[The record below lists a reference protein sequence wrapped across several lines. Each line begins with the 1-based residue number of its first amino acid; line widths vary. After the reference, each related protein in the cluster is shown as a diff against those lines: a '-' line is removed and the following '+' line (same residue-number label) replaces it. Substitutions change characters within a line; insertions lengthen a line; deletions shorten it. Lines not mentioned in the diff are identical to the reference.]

1 LFTRLVDSIRK
12 LLQSKV
18 VLAHPEAPED
28 TRILNLFRNRAEL
41 KKALGDVSD
50 EMHRLKDR
58 GKLQEAATAR
68 VREQMERLESR
79 LAAPIPGLQS
89 LVHYQLRDLWMA
101 GNAQIAAILKEA
113 ARQREDNERKQ
124 FLAQMNKQVFAEQ
137 QIVKQDLI
145 DAEQAF
151 VDVRSEL
158 TAVQAQLVVASGW
171 WKFFKRRELTGQL
184 HSISAR
190 ARLAEESANRIRAA
204 LREIE
209 ENGGVT
215 FPGLSRNARRMLNL
229 TAIATA
235 HMLAIRLAA
244 PELLK
249 RAADAVARN
258 EPPNDT
264 AQNATVCV
272 ALMQEIVRAK
282 TTLQQS
288 GSVVLGALPVLVDRL
303 AAGAKFARET
313 DTVPVAASVQPILQA
328 VTKQAEPLSWDV
340 LEQDLWRVSD
350 LFHA

>member
-58 GKLQEAATAR
+58 SKLQEAATAR

-79 LAAPIPGLQS
+79 LGAPIPGLQS

-101 GNAQIAAILKEA
+101 GHAQIATILKEA
-113 ARQREDNERKQ
+113 ARLREDNERKQ

-137 QIVKQDLI
+137 QIVKQDLA
-145 DAEQAF
+145 DAEQAL
-151 VDVRSEL
+151 VDVRGEL
-158 TAVQAQLVVASGW
+158 AAAQAELVAASGW
-171 WKFFKRRELTGQL
+171 WKFFKRRELSRQQHAIAT
-184 HSISAR
+184 R
-190 ARLAEESANRIRAA
+190 ARVAEERADRMRDA
-204 LREIE
+204 LREI
-209 ENGGVT
+209 
-215 FPGLSRNARRMLNL
+215 PGLSRNARRMLNL
-229 TAIATA
+229 TAIAAA

-249 RAADAVARN
+249 RAADAIARN
-258 EPPNDT
+258 EPTNDN
-264 AQNATVCV
+264 AQNATVCI

-282 TTLQQS
+282 ATIQQS
-288 GSVVLGALPVLVDRL
+288 GSAVLGALPMLVDRL
-303 AAGAKFARET
+303 AAGAKFSRET
-313 DTVPVAASVQPILQA
+313 DTVPVAASVQPILKA
-328 VTKQAEPLSWDV
+328 LTKQPETLSWDV